1 MRTIIFKNVIGQI
14 LQHTQSL
21 PRQIC
26 DLEANL
32 VYIANFRTVGITK
45 TLSLKINTH
54 KPLIHDERL
63 TCHTGQDTGCLVFSP
78 PPSFYRGDNNI
89 KKPK

>member
-1 MRTIIFKNVIGQI
+1 MAGWHASLIVALRSHKQADFCEFK
-14 LQHTQSL
+14 
-21 PRQIC
+21 
-26 DLEANL
+26 ANL